1 MKLVV
6 GGAYMNKLQIKSLTI
21 TFLFILIVG
30 AFLSSCVISQPVEK
44 QPVYFENVAQEVG
57 LDFQHGSFR
66 WEMSGDPVAM
76 MGSGLCWLDYDN
88 DGWLDLYVVNSYA
101 VLESGEWD
109 RNGGKPES
117 TLFRN
122 ENGRFSD
129 VGKDTGTNF
138 PIRGNGCVAAD
149 LNLDG
154 YTDIFIT
161 TSRVNLLLWNNG
173 DGTFSEGAELAG
185 VNAYG
190 WQTAVS
196 IGDLNGD
203 SWPDIF
209 VAGYVDINNQIE
221 GATMGFPNTN
231 YGMRDLLYIS
241 NGPDAQGSVSF
252 REVGEIVG
260 LETADFEYGLGSVFS
275 DFDGDGDLDIYVAND
290 TNPNRLYEN
299 RQILSDPSNIGI
311 RFDEIGAQSETND
324 TKSGMGVASGDMDGD
339 GRSDLFVTNMGH
351 QLHSVYQNRSENSV
365 GFNDWAPTMG
375 IPEIG
380 AGWTGWGTSWADFD
394 LDSDLDLFVANGAIP
409 VLDLEAD
416 KMLAQLFE
424 NLTAQESAGQFA
436 EWTQQAG
443 IEAIGPVLGRGS
455 AVADFDNDGD
465 LDIAINQTGG
475 ELLLLENQ
483 QQGGNWLM
491 VDLGTGASGA
501 TVTAVLPDG
510 REIHREMLTGSSYL
524 SSEDPRCHLGLG
536 DNSRVSRL
544 IITWPDQS
552 ETILRNV
559 RANQLIEVSQS

>member
-1 MKLVV
+1 
-6 GGAYMNKLQIKSLTI
+6 MNKTTMIKSLKRVRLKLLFTI
-21 TFLFILIVG
+21 GLF
-30 AFLSSCVISQPVEK
+30 VISYGLLATGCSNDAAEK
-44 QPVYFENVAQEVG
+44 KTVTFTNIAQDVG

-76 MGSGLCWLDYDN
+76 MGSGLCWLDYDG

-117 TLFRN
+117 TLYRN
-122 ENGRFSD
+122 ENGRFTN
-129 VGKDTGTNF
+129 VGAETGTNF

-154 YTDIFIT
+154 HTDIFIT

-241 NGPDAQGSVSF
+241 EGPDENRQVSF
-252 REVGEIVG
+252 REVGEAVG
-260 LETADFEYGLGSVFS
+260 LETAEFEYGLGSVFS
-275 DFDGDGDLDIYVAND
+275 DFDGDGDLDLYVAND

-299 RQILSDPSNIGI
+299 RQLLSDPSNIGI
-311 RFDEIGAQSETND
+311 RFDEIGAQSATND
-324 TKSGMGVASGDMDGD
+324 TNSGMGVASGDMDGD

-351 QLHSVYQNRSENSV
+351 QLHSVYQNQSGTDVTFS
-365 GFNDWAPTMG
+365 DWAPTMG
-375 IPEIG
+375 IPQIG

-416 KMLAQLFE
+416 KMQAQLFE
-424 NLTAQESAGQFA
+424 NLTAQEQAGQFSD
-436 EWTQQAG
+436 WSQSAG
-443 IEAIGPVLGRGS
+443 IEGIGPILARGS

-475 ELLLLENQ
+475 ELLLLENE

-491 VDLGTGASGA
+491 VDLGANASGA
-501 TVTAVLPDG
+501 VVTAVLPDG
-510 REIHREMLTGSSYL
+510 TELTREMLTGSSYL
-524 SSEDPRCHLGLG
+524 SSEDPRCHFGLG
-536 DNSRVSRL
+536 EFQRVSRL
-544 IITWPDQS
+544 IITWPDQT
-552 ETILRNV
+552 ETVLRRV
-559 RANQLIEVSQS
+559 RSNQIISASNS

>member
-1 MKLVV
+1 
-6 GGAYMNKLQIKSLTI
+6 MNKTTMIKSLKRVRLKLLFTI
-21 TFLFILIVG
+21 GLF
-30 AFLSSCVISQPVEK
+30 VISYGLLATGCSNDAAEKKPVT
-44 QPVYFENVAQEVG
+44 FTNIAQDVG

-76 MGSGLCWLDYDN
+76 MGSGLCWLDYDG

-117 TLFRN
+117 TLYRN
-122 ENGRFSD
+122 ENGRFTN
-129 VGKDTGTNF
+129 VGAETGTNF

-154 YTDIFIT
+154 HTDIFIT

-241 NGPDAQGSVSF
+241 EGPDENRQVSF
-252 REVGEIVG
+252 REVGEAVG
-260 LETADFEYGLGSVFS
+260 LETAEFEYGLGSVFS
-275 DFDGDGDLDIYVAND
+275 DFDGDGDLDLYVAND

-299 RQILSDPSNIGI
+299 RQLLSDPSNIGI
-311 RFDEIGAQSETND
+311 RFDEIGAQSATND
-324 TKSGMGVASGDMDGD
+324 TNSGMGVASGDMDGD

-351 QLHSVYQNRSENSV
+351 QLHSVYQNQSGTDVTFS
-365 GFNDWAPTMG
+365 DWAPTMG
-375 IPEIG
+375 IPQIG

-416 KMLAQLFE
+416 KMQAQLFE
-424 NLTAQESAGQFA
+424 NLTAQEQAGQFSD
-436 EWTQQAG
+436 WSQSAG
-443 IEAIGPVLGRGS
+443 IEGIGPILARGS

-475 ELLLLENQ
+475 ELLLLENE

-491 VDLGTGASGA
+491 VDLGANASGA
-501 TVTAVLPDG
+501 VVTAVLPDG
-510 REIHREMLTGSSYL
+510 TELTREMLTGSSYL
-524 SSEDPRCHLGLG
+524 SSEDPRCHFGLG
-536 DNSRVSRL
+536 EFQRVSRL
-544 IITWPDQS
+544 IITWPDQT
-552 ETILRNV
+552 ETVLRRV
-559 RANQLIEVSQS
+559 RSNQIISASNS